1 MPAATESARRPGAD
15 AHDDSF
21 AGVLARL
28 RGAQKPAGRGAPAY
42 SIYVNRRIGRYIA
55 AAAYRA
61 GMTPNSVTGVSAV
74 WTFGAIA
81 LLLVGPPSV
90 LVGVLVSLMLALG
103 YAFDSA
109 DGQVARLRGGGSA
122 AGEWLDHVVD
132 AVKVVSL
139 HAAVLVTAYRFLL
152 PADARGWLLVPLG
165 FAIVSSVSF
174 AVFLLNDLLKAAR
187 RGTGTTAVIRGGST
201 PLRSL
206 LGMPTD
212 YGLLIW
218 VFVLLGAA
226 PVFFTVYALL
236 FAAQLGYLVV
246 ALPKWFRDM
255 SSLDQERHP

>member
-1 MPAATESARRPGAD
+1 MPAATESARRPEAD
-15 AHDDSF
+15 AIDDSF

-28 RGAQKPAGRGAPAY
+28 RSAQKPAGRGAPAY
-42 SIYVNRRIGRYIA
+42 SIYVNRRLGRYIA

-61 GMTPNSVTGVSAV
+61 GLTPNAVTAVSALL
-74 WTFGAIA
+74 TFAAIA
-81 LLLVGPPSV
+81 LLLVARPSAV
-90 LVGVLVSLMLALG
+90 VGVGIALLLALG

-132 AVKVVSL
+132 AVKVVTL
-139 HAAVLVTAYRFLL
+139 HAAVLVTAYRFLV

-165 FAIVSSVSF
+165 FAIVASVSF

-187 RGTGTTAVIRGGST
+187 RGSATTAVIRTGST

-218 VFVLLGAA
+218 VFVLLGS
-226 PVFFTVYALL
+226 PVLFFAGYTLL

-246 ALPKWFRDM
+246 ALPKWFRDIA
-255 SSLDQERHP
+255 SLDQELPA